1 MKEKWLVKIQNCKCY
16 LFKFFFGIR
25 LWNSS
30 NIYMRISCYLRR
42 NLETKE
48 RTCSE
53 IFFLYIKLKIFLRGF
68 LSSILHAFFIF
79 FIAFFQPIFW
89 SMQLLVA
96 KRARQR
102 SEKFIFK
109 KVILAFWVGIIS
121 WNCSI
126 YYFCFFLPHSPPPP
140 NSF

>member
-1 MKEKWLVKIQNCKCY
+1 MLII
-16 LFKFFFGIR
+16 LIFFGIR

-68 LSSILHAFFIF
+68 LSSILHAIFHF

-102 SEKFIFK
+102 SEEFIFK
-109 KVILAFWVGIIS
+109 KSDFGLLS
-121 WNCSI
+121 WYNFLKLQ
-126 YYFCFFLPHSPPPP
+126 YLLFLLFFLPHSPPPP